1 MATDHNH
8 HQAQHSDV
16 AFEHSDLGHRGIWA
30 FFIFLGVSTAV
41 IFIAIGALYKGF
53 GYAQAKLAPES
64 NPMAVSQAMPVATE
78 MQNTASVDI
87 QKFSANGTQP
97 VLQFN
102 DTADMETFRKQE
114 ELTLNA
120 GPWKDESGAIHLP
133 IAHAM
138 QLVSQRNQPARSNGS
153 NPALHDPNTV
163 PTEAGFV
170 GQATVQQQAD
180 PSAAEGEAHT
190 EHQATPDEVG
200 KKPQSLEQNLK
211 TPAPTA
217 KVPKK

>member
-1 MATDHNH
+1 MATDHNN

-16 AFEHSDLGHRGIWA
+16 AFEHSDLGHRGIWM
-30 FFIFLGVSTAV
+30 FFAFLGVSTAV
-41 IFIAIGALYKGF
+41 IFLAIGALYKGF
-53 GYAQAKLAPES
+53 GYAQVKLAPEP
-64 NPMAVSQAMPVATE
+64 NPMAVSQAMPPIPD
-78 MQNTASVDI
+78 MQNTAPVNI

-97 VLQFN
+97 LLQSN
-102 DTADMETFRKQE
+102 DVVDMETFRQQE

-120 GPWKDESGAIHLP
+120 APWKDENGIVHLP

-138 QLVSQRNQPARSNGS
+138 QLVSQRNQPSRANAA

-170 GQATVQQQAD
+170 GQAVIQQQAD
-180 PSAAEGEAHT
+180 PSAAEGEGQT
-190 EHQATPDEVG
+190 EHLTTPDESG
-200 KKPQSLEQNLK
+200 KKPPSPEQNLK

-217 KVPKK
+217 KVPRS